1 VLVSDEAILG
11 AQQALWRELRMFAEP
26 GGAAALSAVRE
37 GVYVPAAGEQ
47 VVVLVCGSNGEP
59 FGVV

>member
-1 VLVSDEAILG
+1 
-11 AQQALWRELRMFAEP
+11 
-26 GGAAALSAVRE
+26 VRE
-37 GVYVPAAGEQ
+37 GVYLPAAGEQ